1 MNKYAKQAKKCIF
14 KIISQI
20 AASPHPFLFD
30 PRSFSRKRKLGI
42 SVLFRL
48 ILSIGSNSLNYEIGN
63 FFQYRQG
70 FPSSSAF
77 VQQRQKLSYTAFEY
91 AFHQFQEQTCT
102 VPLLFKGFRLLALDG
117 TELSFLPEPSPSP
130 ADSPPVSKLH
140 LNGLFDLL
148 GKSFADVLVQDA
160 PLLKDEVGAACDIV
174 DRVTDKYPAIFL
186 ADRNYESYNFFAH
199 VEERLFD
206 YVVRIKD
213 INSNGM
219 LSGMDLPDSEEFDI
233 TRQVVITRHHSGVTE
248 VFPQKFKYFTKKKR
262 FDYIKDSNSSDYTLT
277 IRFVR
282 FRLPDGTYECLA
294 TSLPQ
299 EQFSVEDLKKIYE
312 IRWGIL
318 YEPCFYT
325 NFPDENA
332 LNTKH
337 LITKSSYKVLSL
349 IQESAIVYLRHP
361 AIMVLLLESHGFFCL
376 RFLSFDLTMVTYSS
390 PLLFSCLHAPIALI
404 SQPNP
409 RHHDI
414 TAFPLCVLVYVV
426 RQIPANHGL
435 PGPCPNT
442 SL

>member
-48 ILSIGSNSLNYEIGN
+48 ILSMGSNSLNYEIGN

-160 PLLKDEVGAACDIV
+160 PLLKDEAGAACDIV

-312 IRWGIL
+312 IRWGIETSFREL
-318 YEPCFYT
+318 KYVLGLAAFHAKKKNSVLQEVFARLIMYNFSMYITTRIELEEKYAKNQMQINYTQAVRICMHFFRQKEMEPPYDIEAT
-325 NFPDENA
+325 I
-332 LNTKH
+332 K
-337 LITKSSYKVLSL
+337 
-349 IQESAIVYLRHP
+349 
-361 AIMVLLLESHGFFCL
+361 
-376 RFLSFDLTMVTYSS
+376 RFLLPVRPGRNY
-390 PLLFSCLHAPIALI
+390 
-404 SQPNP
+404 P
-409 RHHDI
+409 RRVSHPD
-414 TAFPLCVLVYVV
+414 VV
-426 RQIPANHGL
+426 PFNYRLA
-435 PGPCPNT
+435 
-442 SL
+442 